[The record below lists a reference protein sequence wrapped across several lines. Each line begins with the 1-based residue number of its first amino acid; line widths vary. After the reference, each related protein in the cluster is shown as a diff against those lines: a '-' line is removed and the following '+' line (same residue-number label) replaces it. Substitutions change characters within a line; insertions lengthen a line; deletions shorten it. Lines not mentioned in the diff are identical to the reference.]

1 MVMNKTELKKL
12 QVKEVLEMLE
22 NEFDAQI
29 EDNGDGGRLDID
41 INGFHGQFS
50 RRDLDVAFWDTT
62 PLSGPGFN
70 AKQIQRQKDAVA
82 LEDGVNGAI
91 QERLKQLSGLAYQ
104 D

>member
-22 NEFDAQI
+22 NEFGAQI
-29 EDNGDGGRLDID
+29 KDNGDGGRLDID

-62 PLSGPGFN
+62 KLSGGGWS
-70 AKQIQRQKDAVA
+70 KEQIQRQKDAVA
-82 LEDGVNGAI
+82 LEAGVNGAI
-91 QERLKQLSGLAYQ
+91 QERLKQLSGLAFQ

>member
-62 PLSGPGFN
+62 KLSGGGWS
-70 AKQIQRQKDAVA
+70 KEQIQHQKDAVT
-82 LEDGVNGAI
+82 LVSGVNGAI
-91 QERLKQLSGLAYQ
+91 QERLKQLTGLAYQ
-104 D
+104 G

>member
-62 PLSGPGFN
+62 KLSGSGFS

-82 LEDGVNGAI
+82 LEAGVNGAI

-104 D
+104 G

>member
-41 INGFHGQFS
+41 INGFHG
-50 RRDLDVAFWDTT
+50 
-62 PLSGPGFN
+62 
-70 AKQIQRQKDAVA
+70 
-82 LEDGVNGAI
+82 
-91 QERLKQLSGLAYQ
+91 
-104 D
+104 